1 MSIFAIEKLLVGYHP
16 ETALFHN
23 LIVNLHSCLCGVL
36 VYASAQEL
44 DFLDLAKKL
53 LVSLMK
59 QHRRHPEFP
68 EGS

>member
-44 DFLDLAKKL
+44 DFLDLAKNCSFL
-53 LVSLMK
+53 L
-59 QHRRHPEFP
+59 
-68 EGS
+68 

>member
-1 MSIFAIEKLLVGYHP
+1 MVSIARWAFCMSIFAIEKLLVGYHP

-44 DFLDLAKKL
+44 DFLDLAKNCSFL
-53 LVSLMK
+53 L
-59 QHRRHPEFP
+59 
-68 EGS
+68 